1 MNTGGNKMDIIAIT
15 KYDLNQTVYVIE
27 KANENNEKNFK
38 EWATTDVP
46 CKILSITAKC
56 SNGGISLMYRVHG
69 HGKAKEQN
77 LFLDKEDAVKE
88 CQRRNA
94 ILEERQSKADHA

>member
-1 MNTGGNKMDIIAIT
+1 MNIAVET
-15 KYDLNQTVYVIE
+15 KYDLNQMVYVIE
-27 KANENNEKNFK
+27 KANRNNEKNFK
-38 EWATTDVP
+38 EWTTTDAP
-46 CKILSITAKC
+46 YKILSITAKC

-88 CQRRNA
+88 CQRRNV
-94 ILEERQSKADHA
+94 ILEERQFKTDHA

>member
-1 MNTGGNKMDIIAIT
+1 MNIAVETRYDI
-15 KYDLNQTVYVIE
+15 NQMVYVIE
-27 KANENNEKNFK
+27 KANKNNEKNFK
-38 EWATTDVP
+38 EWTTTDAP
-46 CKILSITAKC
+46 CKILCIIIKR